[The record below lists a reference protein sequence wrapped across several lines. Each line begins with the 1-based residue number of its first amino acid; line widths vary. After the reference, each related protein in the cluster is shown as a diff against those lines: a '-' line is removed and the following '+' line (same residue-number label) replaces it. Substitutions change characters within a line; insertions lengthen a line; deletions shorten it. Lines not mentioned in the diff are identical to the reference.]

1 MSELLCFTLSSLNN
15 SIIKKTL
22 HHFLQVYGLSFAAT
36 YGSFKWVSLSASYVA
51 INRKA
56 SGRRIN
62 KLNCCCLYKISTY
75 SHLSIVAVR
84 GSWMYGLSRSRSHE
98 HHDYN
103 WQLCRHLF
111 ISILTPLYAWC
122 EEPRPLGL
130 SAQRNQTAQKSA
142 EIVELHVH
150 CPQHLATFC
159 FNFALLKSGSRH
171 SDGFW
176 SWPSELPRTT
186 AAGNVVESKTGNG
199 ASCWSISP
207 REWSPSLSFPLCNA
221 AIP

>member
-111 ISILTPLYAWC
+111 ISIFSRRTQTQTHTQAKC
-122 EEPRPLGL
+122 SEPAAKFGHSFLL
-130 SAQRNQTAQKSA
+130 FHSVQRNPTGF
-142 EIVELHVH
+142 H
-150 CPQHLATFC
+150 P
-159 FNFALLKSGSRH
+159 
-171 SDGFW
+171 SDGAGYQIAVNSW
-176 SWPSELPRTT
+176 SFLG
-186 AAGNVVESKTGNG
+186 AAGWF
-199 ASCWSISP
+199 A
-207 REWSPSLSFPLCNA
+207 REGWLSGRPEPEWIGEWEGRVIEA
-221 AIP
+221 V

>member
-111 ISILTPLYAWC
+111 ISIFSDELKHTHRRSAVN
-122 EEPRPLGL
+122 RPLNLG
-130 SAQRNQTAQKSA
+130 TA
-142 EIVELHVH
+142 
-150 CPQHLATFC
+150 FYC
-159 FNFALLKSGSRH
+159 FTRFNGTPRASTHPMVPVTRLPWIHGRS
-171 SDGFW
+171 
-176 SWPSELPRTT
+176 SELRGDLP
-186 AAGNVVESKTGNG
+186 GKDG
-199 ASCWSISP
+199 
-207 REWSPSLSFPLCNA
+207 
-221 AIP
+221 